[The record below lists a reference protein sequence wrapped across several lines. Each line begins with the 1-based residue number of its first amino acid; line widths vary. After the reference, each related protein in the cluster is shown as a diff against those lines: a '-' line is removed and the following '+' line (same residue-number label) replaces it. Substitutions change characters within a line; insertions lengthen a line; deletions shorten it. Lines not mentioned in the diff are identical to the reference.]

1 MKIDKYRKEITL
13 KYNEAAIVIVVFVL
27 PIIGM
32 FISTLLGE

>member
-32 FISTLLGE
+32 FISQFFGK

>member
-13 KYNEAAIVIVVFVL
+13 KFNEAAIVIVVFIL

-32 FISTLLGE
+32 FISQFFGE